1 MCDGVDHGDG
11 LFEGEGFARMESEE
25 YDLQEDETEHD
36 HHAEADVDNGDAVE
50 LEDNLDGVGGMSN
63 NYADGD
69 LYAVG
74 SAESIG
80 SIDFL
85 NLSEEEVL
93 RFNFTDVNIAFEF
106 YQQYAKHHT
115 FSVRRSRSEKRG
127 KVRIRQEFVCHRQG
141 Y

>member
-1 MCDGVDHGDG
+1 
-11 LFEGEGFARMESEE
+11 MEMDYLRVKALQGWSRRSTIYRKMKQNTTIMQRPMSTMGMRLNWKIIWMASEE
-25 YDLQEDETEHD
+25 
-36 HHAEADVDNGDAVE
+36 
-50 LEDNLDGVGGMSN
+50 S
-63 NYADGD
+63 
-69 LYAVG
+69 
-74 SAESIG
+74 ESIG